1 MMLVRGIRGAT
12 TVRSNSREE
21 ILEAT
26 KELLG
31 EIVRRNDL
39 DIDHIA
45 SVVFTTTV
53 DLNAEFPA
61 VAAREMGWTYIALEC
76 VHVMN
81 VPGSLPRCIRVLLH
95 VNTERGATEI
105 KHVYLHE
112 AKALRRD
119 LVDAEAEL

>member
-12 TVRSNSREE
+12 TVRSNSRGE

-31 EIVRRNDL
+31 EIVRRNGL
-39 DIDHIA
+39 DMDRIA

-53 DLNAEFPA
+53 DLDAEFPA
-61 VAAREMGWTYIALEC
+61 VAAREMGWIYVALEC
-76 VHVMN
+76 MHVMN
-81 VPGSLPRCIRVLLH
+81 VPGSLPRCIRVLMH
-95 VNTERGATEI
+95 VNTERAAAEI

-112 AKALRRD
+112 ARALRRD
-119 LVDAEAEL
+119 LVDASEA

>member
-21 ILEAT
+21 IIEAT

-39 DIDHIA
+39 DTDYIA

-76 VHVMN
+76 MQVMN
-81 VPGSLPRCIRVLLH
+81 VPGSLPRCIRVLMH
-95 VNTERGATEI
+95 VNTERAATDI

-119 LVDAEAEL
+119 LVDASEA

>member
-31 EIVRRNDL
+31 EIVRLNDIQ
-39 DIDHIA
+39 IDHIA

-61 VAAREMGWTYIALEC
+61 VAAREMGWTYVALEC
-76 VHVMN
+76 MHVMK
-81 VPGSLPRCIRVLLH
+81 VPGSLPQCIRVLLH

-119 LVDAEAEL
+119 LVDASEA

>member
-12 TVRSNSREE
+12 TVQANSREE

-31 EIVRRNDL
+31 EIVRRNAL
-39 DIDHIA
+39 DTDHIA

-61 VAAREMGWTYIALEC
+61 VAAREMGWTYVALEC
-76 VHVMN
+76 MHVMN
-81 VPGSLPRCIRVLLH
+81 VPDSLPQCIRVLLH

-105 KHVYLHE
+105 KQVYLHE

-119 LVDAEAEL
+119 LVDASEA